1 MRDGFT
7 IVDADG
13 HLAEPADVFDGR
25 IDAKY
30 LERAPRILR
39 TVDGRQ
45 GMSFLGKA
53 PAVGMFGS
61 GDAIVPGGI
70 QNPQYRDWDDG
81 APGAFDPRARLLEMD
96 AEGVDVSVLFP
107 TLGLFA
113 PLVPEPD
120 AEAAYCAALND
131 FYAEYCSVDPAR
143 LRGVAMLPLKD
154 VDAAVREVRRAAE
167 REFVAAC
174 LRPNPDPHTKQDVA
188 DPRLEPVWAALEETG
203 MAACFHEGVNPI
215 LPFAGVERCTSMFDW
230 HVVSHPF
237 EQMLA
242 MMTVIRAG
250 VLERHPELRMGFM
263 ESNCGWLPY
272 WLARMDSNWKAL
284 SRMVPEIRMRPSE
297 YFARQCFITAEADE
311 ASITVVA
318 QMVDPACMVWSS
330 DYPHYDAEW
339 PGAVD
344 EMLGRDD
351 ITQDLKRAVLG
362 GNAVRWFRLS
372 PLSIPPA
379 GADLRAAEN

>member
-1 MRDGFT
+1 MRDGLR
-7 IVDADG
+7 IVDGDG

-25 IDAKY
+25 VDPKH
-30 LERAPRILR
+30 LERAPRVVR
-39 TVDGRQ
+39 TDDGRQ
-45 GMSFLGKA
+45 AMSFLGHA
-53 PAVGMFGS
+53 PAGGGMFGA

-70 QNPQYRDWDDG
+70 QNPEFRDWDDG
-81 APGAFDPRARLLEMD
+81 TPGAFDPEARLKEMD
-96 AEGVDVSVLFP
+96 AEGVDASVLFP

-113 PLVPEPD
+113 PLVPESA
-120 AEAAYCAALND
+120 AEAAYCRALND
-131 FYAEYCSVDPAR
+131 FYAEYCAVDPVR

-154 VDAAVREVRRAAE
+154 VDAAIREVERGAE
-167 REFVAAC
+167 RGFVAVC
-174 LRPNPDPHTKQDVA
+174 LRPNPDPHTKQQVA
-188 DPRLEPVWAALEETG
+188 DPRLEPLWSAVEETG

-215 LPFAGVERCTSMFDW
+215 LPFAGVERCTTMFDW

-250 VLERHPELRMGFM
+250 VLERHPELRIGFM

-272 WLARMDSNWKAL
+272 WLDRMDSNWKAL
-284 SRMVPEIRMRPSE
+284 ARMVPEIKLKPSE

-311 ASITVVA
+311 ASIPVVA
-318 QMVDPACMVWSS
+318 TRVNDACMVWSS

-344 EMLGRDD
+344 EMIERRDLD
-351 ITQDLKRAVLG
+351 DGLKAAVLG
-362 GNAVRWFRLS
+362 GNADRWFRL
-372 PLSIPPA
+372 
-379 GADLRAAEN
+379 

>member
-1 MRDGFT
+1 MRDGFA

-13 HLAEPADVFDGR
+13 HLAEPADVFNGR
-25 IDAKY
+25 IDEQY

-39 TVDGRQ
+39 TAEGRQ
-45 GMSFLGKA
+45 GMSFLGKP

-81 APGAFDPRARLLEMD
+81 QPGAFDPHARLRDMD

-120 AEAAYCAALND
+120 AEAAYCGALND
-131 FYAEYCSVDPAR
+131 FYAEYCSADPVR
-143 LRGVAMLPLKD
+143 LRAVAMLPLKD
-154 VDAAVREVRRAAE
+154 VGAALREVGRAAE
-167 REFVAAC
+167 RGFVAVC
-174 LRPNPDPHTKQDVA
+174 LRPNPDPHTMQQVA
-188 DPRLEPVWAALEETG
+188 DPRLEPLWAAIEETG

-215 LPFAGVERCTSMFDW
+215 LPFAGVERCSSMFDW

-250 VLERHPELRMGFM
+250 VLERHPELRIGFM

-284 SRMVPEIRMRPSE
+284 SRMVPEIKLRPSE
-297 YFARQCFITAEADE
+297 YFERQCFITAEADE
-311 ASITVVA
+311 ASIPVVA
-318 QMVDPACMVWSS
+318 EMVDPDCMVWSS

-339 PGAVD
+339 PGAVE
-344 EMLGRDD
+344 EMLTRDD
-351 ITQDLKRAVLG
+351 LGPDLKRAVLG
-362 GNAVRWFRLS
+362 GNAARWFRL
-372 PLSIPPA
+372 PVVAQPPVGTA
-379 GADLRAAEN
+379 RRSARN

>member
-1 MRDGFT
+1 MRDGFA

-25 IDAKY
+25 IDEKY

-39 TVDGRQ
+39 TEDGRQ
-45 GMSFLGKA
+45 GMSFLGNP

-70 QNPQYRDWDDG
+70 QDPQYRDWDDG
-81 APGAFDPRARLLEMD
+81 DPGAFDPHARLREMD

-120 AEAAYCAALND
+120 AEAAYCAVLND
-131 FYAEYCSVDPAR
+131 FYAGYCSANPAR

-154 VDAAVREVRRAAE
+154 VGAAVREVRRAAE
-167 REFVAAC
+167 RRFVAVC
-174 LRPNPDPHTKQDVA
+174 LRPNPDPHTRQQVA
-188 DPRLEPVWAALEETG
+188 DPRLEPLWATIEEAG

-250 VLERHPELRMGFM
+250 VLERHPELRIGFM

-311 ASITVVA
+311 ASIPIVA
-318 QMVDPACMVWSS
+318 QMVGPDCMVWSS

-339 PGAVD
+339 PGAVE
-344 EMLGRDD
+344 EMLARDD
-351 ITQDLKRAVLG
+351 LTPDLKGAVLG
-362 GNAVRWFRLS
+362 GNAARWYRL
-372 PLSIPPA
+372 PVVTAPPV
-379 GADLRAAEN
+379 GTGGRSAET

>member
-1 MRDGFT
+1 MRDGFA

-25 IDAKY
+25 IDEKY

-39 TVDGRQ
+39 TADGRQ
-45 GMSFLGKA
+45 GMSFLGNP

-70 QNPQYRDWDDG
+70 QDPKYRDWDDG
-81 APGAFDPRARLLEMD
+81 DPGAFDPAARLREMD
-96 AEGVDVSVLFP
+96 AEGLDVSVLFP

-113 PLVPEPD
+113 PLVPEAD

-131 FYAEYCSVDPAR
+131 FYAEYCSADPDR

-154 VDAAVREVRRAAE
+154 VGAAVQEVQRAAE
-167 REFVAAC
+167 RDFVAVC
-174 LRPNPDPHTKQDVA
+174 LRPNPDPHTGQQVA
-188 DPRLEPVWAALEETG
+188 DPRLEPVWAAVEETG

-215 LPFAGVERCTSMFDW
+215 LPFAGVERCTSMYDW

-272 WLARMDSNWKAL
+272 WLDRMDSNWKAL

-311 ASITVVA
+311 RSIPVVA
-318 QMVDPACMVWSS
+318 RVVGADCMVWSS
-330 DYPHYDAEW
+330 DFPHYDAEW
-339 PGAVD
+339 PGAVA
-344 EMLGRDD
+344 EVIERRDL
-351 ITQDLKRAVLG
+351 TPDLKRAVLA
-362 GNAVRWFRLS
+362 GNAARWFRL
-372 PLSIPPA
+372 PAVGPPHVAA
-379 GADLRAAEN
+379 GVRHAP

>member
-1 MRDGFT
+1 MRDGFA

-13 HLAEPADVFDGR
+13 HLAEPADLFDGR
-25 IDAKY
+25 LARKS
-30 LERAPRILR
+30 LEPAPRILR
-39 TVDGRQ
+39 TKDGRQ
-45 GMSFLGKA
+45 AMSFLGNP

-81 APGAFDPRARLLEMD
+81 APGAFDPSARLLDMD

-120 AEAAYCAALND
+120 AEAAYCGALND
-131 FYAEYCSVDPAR
+131 FYAEYCSVNPAR

-174 LRPNPDPHTKQDVA
+174 LRPNPDPHTKHEVA

-272 WLARMDSNWKAL
+272 WLGRMDSNWKAL
-284 SRMVPEIRMRPSE
+284 SRMVPEIKMRPSGD
-297 YFARQCFITAEADE
+297 FAPQC
-311 ASITVVA
+311 
-318 QMVDPACMVWSS
+318 
-330 DYPHYDAEW
+330 
-339 PGAVD
+339 
-344 EMLGRDD
+344 L
-351 ITQDLKRAVLG
+351 
-362 GNAVRWFRLS
+362 
-372 PLSIPPA
+372 
-379 GADLRAAEN
+379 